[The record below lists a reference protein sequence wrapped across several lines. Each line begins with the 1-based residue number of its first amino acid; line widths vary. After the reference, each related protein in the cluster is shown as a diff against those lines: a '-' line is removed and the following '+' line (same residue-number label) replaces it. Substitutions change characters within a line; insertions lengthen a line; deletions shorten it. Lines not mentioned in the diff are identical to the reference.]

1 MHLRLIG
8 LCVVSLFLLVSCQN
22 EKDDTLSERNT
33 DTPYMQVKNP
43 NNEQSS
49 KQKPNGKGIADH
61 LANIASD
68 VPNVN
73 SASAI
78 VAGPY
83 ALVGI
88 DVDQDLDRAR
98 VGTVKY
104 TVSEALQ
111 HDDYG
116 KTAVVV
122 ADGDIMERIREMR
135 RHMQEG
141 QPVQGVIEEL
151 SAIIGRYMP
160 DLPVPEERPKNDD
173 QNKDILDDEE
183 EDELEDIERDQSK
196 TD

>member
-1 MHLRLIG
+1 
-8 LCVVSLFLLVSCQN
+8 
-22 EKDDTLSERNT
+22 
-33 DTPYMQVKNP
+33 MQVKNH
-43 NNEQSS
+43 NNDQAS
-49 KQKPNGKGIADH
+49 KQKLNGKGIADH
-61 LANIASD
+61 HADIASD

-122 ADGDIMERIREMR
+122 ADE
-135 RHMQEG
+135 
-141 QPVQGVIEEL
+141 
-151 SAIIGRYMP
+151 IGRASCR
-160 DLPVPEERPKNDD
+160 ERGLSFVV
-173 QNKDILDDEE
+173 IVSLHT
-183 EDELEDIERDQSK
+183 RHV
-196 TD
+196 